1 VSRANIAV
9 LVIVRRAG
17 RIRVDQ
23 RVQLVSTSE
32 VKVGAEE
39 VKR

>member
-1 VSRANIAV
+1 M
-9 LVIVRRAG
+9 IVRRAG
-17 RIRVDQ
+17 RIRVD
-23 RVQLVSTSE
+23 RRAQLVSTAE